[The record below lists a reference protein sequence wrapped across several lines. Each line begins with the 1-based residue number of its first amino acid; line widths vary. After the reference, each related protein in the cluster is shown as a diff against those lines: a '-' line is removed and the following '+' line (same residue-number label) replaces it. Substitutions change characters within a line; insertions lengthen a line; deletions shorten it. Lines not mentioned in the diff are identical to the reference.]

1 MNIINRP
8 DYTDKVLRLFGKGLI
23 IALTGQRRVG
33 KSFIMKQ
40 VINQLSVDDNNNIIY
55 VDKEDELFHSIST
68 HTELTQ
74 YVKEHLIAD
83 KTNYLFIDEVQNIKE
98 FELTLRS
105 LHSQEACEIV
115 ITGSNAKM
123 LSSELST
130 YLSGRCMEYYIQS
143 LDYTEFLK
151 FHQLPDN
158 DQSLISYLTYGGMP
172 QLYRIGLQEE
182 DLVND
187 YLQNVYNTIILKD
200 IVEREEIRNVPLL
213 KNLVR
218 FVSDNVGKPFSATNI
233 VNYLKSQR
241 VDSSTKVIINYLDYL
256 CNAFIIHRVSRY
268 DIHGKRLFEVNDK
281 YYFEDIGIRNSLV
294 QGGLAQSME
303 KVIENAIY
311 LHLTRLGYNVTVG
324 YLQKAEIDFVATK
337 GEQTIYVQATYLLA
351 NEETVTREFGNLALI
366 KDNFPKYVVSMDSL
380 YSGTNF
386 QGIYHMH
393 LRDFLRWK
401 P

>member
-40 VINQLSVDDNNNIIY
+40 VINLLSANDNNNIIY

-74 YVKEHLIAD
+74 YVKEHLLTD

-130 YLSGRCMEYYIQS
+130 YLSGRCVEYYIQS
-143 LDYTEFLK
+143 LDYTEFLE

-158 DQSLISYLTYGGMP
+158 NQSLISYLTNGGMP

-311 LHLTRLGYNVTVG
+311 LHLIRLGYNVTVG

>member
-115 ITGSNAKM
+115 ITGCNAKM

-200 IVEREEIRNVPLL
+200 IVEREDIRNAPLL

-268 DIHGKRLFEVNDK
+268 DIHGKRLFEVKDK

-386 QGIYHMH
+386 QGIHHMH

>member
-8 DYTDKVLRLFGKGLI
+8 DYTDKVLRLFGKGFI

-40 VINQLSVDDNNNIIY
+40 VINLLSANDNNNIIY

-74 YVKEHLIAD
+74 YVKEHLLTD

-130 YLSGRCMEYYIQS
+130 YLSGRCVEYYIQS
-143 LDYTEFLK
+143 LDYTEFLE

-158 DQSLISYLTYGGMP
+158 NQSLISYLTNGGMP

-311 LHLTRLGYNVTVG
+311 LHLIRLGYNVTVG

-337 GEQTIYVQATYLLA
+337 GEHTIYVQATYLLA

>member
-40 VINQLSVDDNNNIIY
+40 VINLLSTDESNNIIY
-55 VDKEDELFHSIST
+55 VDKEDEKFSSIIT

-74 YVKEHLIAD
+74 YVEEHLLKD

-105 LHSQEACEIV
+105 LHSREACEIV

-130 YLSGRCMEYYIQS
+130 YLSGRCVEYFIQS
-143 LDYTEFLK
+143 LDYTEFIE
-151 FHQLPDN
+151 FHQLLDN

-172 QLYRIGLQEE
+172 QLYRIGLQEK
-182 DLVND
+182 DLVTD
-187 YLQNVYNTIILKD
+187 YLHNVYNTIILKD
-200 IVEREEIRNVPLL
+200 IVEREDIRNVPLL

-218 FVSDNVGKPFSATNI
+218 FVSDNVGKPVSATNI

-241 VDSSTKVIINYLDYL
+241 VDSSTKVIINYLEYL
-256 CNAFIIHRVSRY
+256 CNAFIIHRVNRY

-294 QGGLAQSME
+294 QGGLAQRME
-303 KVIENAIY
+303 KVIENAVY
-311 LHLTRLGYNVTVG
+311 LHLIRLGYNVTVG
-324 YLQKAEIDFVATK
+324 YLQKTEIDFVATK

-366 KDNFPKYVVSMDSL
+366 KDNFPKYVISMDSL
-380 YSGTNF
+380 YNGTNYH
-386 QGIYHMH
+386 GIHHMH

>member
-55 VDKEDELFHSIST
+55 VDKEDELFHSIIT

-74 YVKEHLIAD
+74 YVEEHLLKD

-105 LHSQEACEIV
+105 LHSREACEIV

-130 YLSGRCMEYYIQS
+130 YLSGRCVEYSIQS
-143 LDYTEFLK
+143 LDYTEFIE
-151 FHQLPDN
+151 FHQLLDN

-172 QLYRIGLQEE
+172 QLYRIGLQEK
-182 DLVND
+182 DLVTD
-187 YLQNVYNTIILKD
+187 YLHNVYNTIILKD
-200 IVEREEIRNVPLL
+200 IVEREDIRNVPLL

-218 FVSDNVGKPFSATNI
+218 FVSDNIGKPVSATNI

-241 VDSSTKVIINYLDYL
+241 VDSSTKVIINYLEYL
-256 CNAFIIHRVSRY
+256 CNAFIIHRVNRY

-303 KVIENAIY
+303 KVIENAVY
-311 LHLTRLGYNVTVG
+311 LHLIRLGYNVTVG
-324 YLQKAEIDFVATK
+324 YLQKTEIDFVATK

-380 YSGTNF
+380 YNGTNF
-386 QGIYHMH
+386 HGIHHMH

>member
-1 MNIINRP
+1 MTIINRP

-40 VINQLSVDDNNNIIY
+40 VIQLLSHDEHNNIIY
-55 VDKEDELFHSIST
+55 VDKEDERFNAIST

-74 YVKEHLIAD
+74 YVEAHLLKD
-83 KTNYLFIDEVQNIKE
+83 KNNYLFIDEVQNINE

-105 LHSQEACEIV
+105 LHSQETCEIV

-130 YLSGRCMEYYIQS
+130 YLSGRCVEYSIQS
-143 LDYTEFLK
+143 LDYNEFLE

-158 DQSLISYLTYGGMP
+158 DQSLISYLTNGGMP
-172 QLYRIGLQEE
+172 QLYRIGLQEK
-182 DLVND
+182 DLIND
-187 YLQNVYNTIILKD
+187 YLHNVYNTIVLKD
-200 IVEREEIRNVPLL
+200 IVEREDIRNVPLL

-218 FVSDNVGKPFSATNI
+218 FVSDNVGKPISATSI

-241 VDSSTKVIINYLDYL
+241 VDTSAKVIINYLDYL
-256 CNAFIIHRVSRY
+256 CNAFIIHRVKRY

-281 YYFEDIGIRNSLV
+281 YYFEDLGIRNSLV

-303 KVIENAIY
+303 KVIENAVY
-311 LHLTRLGYNVTVG
+311 LHLVRLGYNVSVG
-324 YLQKAEIDFVATK
+324 YLQRAEIDFVATK
-337 GEQTIYVQATYLLA
+337 GNQTIYVQATYLLS
-351 NEETVTREFGNLALI
+351 NKETVAREFGNLAVI
-366 KDNFPKYVVSMDSL
+366 KDNFPKYVVSMDNL
-380 YSGTNF
+380 YSGTNYK
-386 QGIYHMH
+386 GIQHMH
-393 LRDFLRWK
+393 LRYFLRWK

>member
-40 VINQLSVDDNNNIIY
+40 VINLLSTDESNNIIY
-55 VDKEDELFHSIST
+55 VDKEDEKFSSIIT

-74 YVKEHLIAD
+74 YVEEHLLKD

-105 LHSQEACEIV
+105 LHSREACEIV

-130 YLSGRCMEYYIQS
+130 YLSGRCVEYFIQS
-143 LDYTEFLK
+143 LNYTEFIE
-151 FHQLPDN
+151 FHQLLDN

-172 QLYRIGLQEE
+172 QLYRIGLQEK
-182 DLVND
+182 DLVTD
-187 YLQNVYNTIILKD
+187 YLHNVYNTIILKD
-200 IVEREEIRNVPLL
+200 IVEREDIRNVPLL

-218 FVSDNVGKPFSATNI
+218 FVSDNVGKPVSATNI

-241 VDSSTKVIINYLDYL
+241 VDSSTKVIINYLEYL
-256 CNAFIIHRVSRY
+256 CNAFIIHRVNRY

-303 KVIENAIY
+303 KVIENAVY
-311 LHLTRLGYNVTVG
+311 LHLIRLGYNVTVG
-324 YLQKAEIDFVATK
+324 YLQKTEIDFVATK

-380 YSGTNF
+380 YNGTNF
-386 QGIYHMH
+386 HGIHHMH

>member
-40 VINQLSVDDNNNIIY
+40 VINQLSANDHNNIIY

-74 YVKEHLIAD
+74 YVKEHLLTD

-130 YLSGRCMEYYIQS
+130 YLSGRCVEYYIQS
-143 LDYTEFLK
+143 LDYTEFLE

-158 DQSLISYLTYGGMP
+158 NQSLISYLTNGGMP

-200 IVEREEIRNVPLL
+200 IVEREEIRNAL
-213 KNLVR
+213 
-218 FVSDNVGKPFSATNI
+218 A
-233 VNYLKSQR
+233 
-241 VDSSTKVIINYLDYL
+241 
-256 CNAFIIHRVSRY
+256 
-268 DIHGKRLFEVNDK
+268 FEVVDNICCR
-281 YYFEDIGIRNSLV
+281 E
-294 QGGLAQSME
+294 GLAY
-303 KVIENAIY
+303 I
-311 LHLTRLGYNVTVG
+311 
-324 YLQKAEIDFVATK
+324 VANK
-337 GEQTIYVQATYLLA
+337 TYQ
-351 NEETVTREFGNLALI
+351 I
-366 KDNFPKYVVSMDSL
+366 
-380 YSGTNF
+380 F
-386 QGIYHMH
+386 Q
-393 LRDFLRWK
+393 
-401 P
+401 